1 MAEIG
6 YGYGSE
12 WQLLRYLG
20 HHRDYLNK
28 EILKQLK
35 HLNLTNGETPQWK
48 DYPVNENRLSMD
60 GELTG
65 IECFNEEIQSRIQ
78 TEWKTFWPQS
88 GSSHNWDGVFTIG
101 EKWFLVE
108 AKAHL
113 DETHQKCQA
122 KSEDSIKKIIDA
134 FIVTCDN
141 EELAKKWYQSDC
153 YQLANRLAF
162 IKFCENQGIEAK
174 LVYINF
180 LNGWIKNETGIK
192 SVETEDDWKKVWD
205 EEYKTL
211 SLTDKQKE
219 SIVHVYIDCLKG

>member
-20 HHRDYLNK
+20 HHRNYLNK
-28 EILKQLK
+28 EILKALK
-35 HLNLTNGETPQWK
+35 LKNEQIIWK
-48 DYPVNENRLSMD
+48 DYPVNKNRLSMD

-65 IECFNEEIQSRIQ
+65 IKCFEKCFEKDIYKRIDKA
-78 TEWKTFWPQS
+78 WKTFWPQS
-88 GSSHNWDGVFTIG
+88 GTSHNWDGVFTIG
-101 EKWFLVE
+101 EKWFFVE

-113 DETHQKCQA
+113 DEAHQKCG
-122 KSEDSIKKIIDA
+122 
-134 FIVTCDN
+134 
-141 EELAKKWYQSDC
+141 AKKEESIHLIKSAFEETSGSSELGQQWFESDC

-162 IKFCENQGIEAK
+162 IKFCENQGIKAK
-174 LVYINF
+174 LIYINF
-180 LNGWIKNETGIK
+180 LNGWIKNESGFK
-192 SVETEDDWKKVWD
+192 SVLNQIDWEKVWE

-211 SLTDKQKE
+211 SLTKKHKD